1 MRVTTN
7 MVMRNYQNHLYDT
20 MGGLESSRKQVETQ
34 RRFSSSYEDPSSAAR
49 AAVLERRY
57 ARNADYQDNVLNT
70 MKWQD
75 TQEDAVM
82 EINDIASKISKE
94 YSVSAVTDTAGETG
108 RDTYAKGLRS
118 LQNTMVQILNTKYGD
133 SFVLG
138 GNGGNDEAPFSLSED
153 GKTLLYR
160 GVDVNDP
167 ASEDVLKTLS
177 GEQAFV
183 DLGFGMS
190 YDKNGDM
197 VASSAFNYSI
207 PGINVVG
214 FGQTEDQTPKNL
226 IVLAGQM
233 ADVLEADTFDR
244 DAYEKLWDQFQE
256 GTENVQDTLTE
267 IGTKSELLTN
277 TQSRLKTESISI
289 QEQYNNEVGIDSAE
303 AIMNYSWASYA
314 YNSALK
320 VGTSIISP
328 SLLDFI
334 D

>member
-20 MGGLESSRKQVETQ
+20 MGGLESSRTQVETQ
-34 RRFSSSYEDPSSAAR
+34 RRFSSSYEDPASAAR

-75 TQEDAVM
+75 NQEDAVTQ
-82 EINDIASKISKE
+82 INKIATTISKD
-94 YSVSAVTDTAGETG
+94 YSISAMTDTSGAEG
-108 RDTYAKGLRS
+108 RETYAKALREM
-118 LQNTMVQILNTKYGD
+118 QNTMVQILNTKYGD

-138 GNGGNDEAPFSLSED
+138 GNGGTQEAPFSLSED

-167 ASEDVLKTLS
+167 ANEAVLKELS
-177 GEQAFV
+177 DEKAYV

-190 YDKNGDM
+190 YDATGKL
-197 VASSAFNYSI
+197 VSSSAFNYSI

-214 FGQTEDQTPKNL
+214 YGQTEDGTAKNL

-233 ADVLEADTFDR
+233 ADVLEADSFDR
-244 DAYEKLWDQFQE
+244 EAYEKLWSQFQT
-256 GTENVQDTLTE
+256 GTESLQDTVTE
-267 IGTKSELLTN
+267 IGTKSQLLTN
-277 TQSRLKTESISI
+277 TQSRLEAEAISI
-289 QEQYNNEVGIDSAE
+289 QEQYNNEVGIQSAE

>member
-20 MGGLESSRKQVETQ
+20 MGGLESSRTQVETQ
-34 RRFSSSYEDPSSAAR
+34 RRFSSSYEDPASAAR
-49 AAVLERRY
+49 ASVLERRY

-75 TQEDAVM
+75 TQEDAVTQ
-82 EINDIASKISKE
+82 INKIATTISKD
-94 YSVSAVTDTAGETG
+94 YSISAITDTSGKDG
-108 RDTYAKGLRS
+108 RETYAKGLRE

-133 SFVLG
+133 SFVLA
-138 GNGGNDEAPFSLSED
+138 GNGGSEEAPFSLSQD

-167 ASEDVLKTLS
+167 AMSDVLSELS
-177 GEQAFV
+177 EEKAYV

-190 YDKNGDM
+190 YDANGELI
-197 VASSAFNYSI
+197 STSAFNYSI

-214 FGQTEDQTPKNL
+214 YGQTEDGTAKNI

-233 ADVLEADTFDR
+233 AEVLEADNFDR
-244 DAYEKLWDQFQE
+244 EAYEKLWSQFQE
-256 GTENVQDTLTE
+256 SATGVRDTVTA
-267 IGTKSELLTN
+267 IGTKTELLTN
-277 TQSRLKTESISI
+277 TQSRLEAEEISI
-289 QEQYNNEVGIDSAE
+289 QEQYNNEVGIDSAK

-320 VGTSIISP
+320 VGTSIITP